1 MKKGVIVASFGTSHE
16 DTRKKT
22 IDVIEN
28 DIRENFTDSLF
39 FRAWTSNII
48 RAKLKKTSN
57 LHINNIE
64 EAIEEAI
71 KEGVEDLLVISTHI
85 INGVEHNK
93 VKDTVLSYKN
103 SFKKIRIGNALLES
117 EEDFSYMIKEMDAIY
132 KREEN
137 NAYLLMG
144 HGSEHEAN
152 KIYEMLRE
160 RFVSYGRDDIHI
172 ACVEGYPYIEDVLPE
187 LADYKAV
194 HLYPFMIVAG
204 DHAKNDMAGDDESFK
219 TMLEDMGKQVD
230 FELKGL
236 GEYDYVRKL
245 ILKHA
250 KEAYYV

>member
-28 DIRENFTDSLF
+28 DIREKFTNSLF

-64 EAIEEAI
+64 
-71 KEGVEDLLVISTHI
+71 EGVEDLLVISTHI

-172 ACVEGYPYIEDVLPE
+172 ACVEGYPYIEDVLPG

-250 KEAYYV
+250 KEAVYV

>member
-1 MKKGVIVASFGTSHE
+1 MILQI
-16 DTRKKT
+16 T
-22 IDVIEN
+22 II
-28 DIRENFTDSLF
+28 
-39 FRAWTSNII
+39 II
-48 RAKLKKTSN
+48 RKYPCVMLILPDAKGLLHFCGCRRSSFTS
-57 LHINNIE
+57 IMSFKQY
-64 EAIEEAI
+64 IEEAI

-103 SFKKIRIGNALLES
+103 SFEKIRIGNALLES

-172 ACVEGYPYIEDVLPE
+172 ACVEGYPYIEDVLPG

-204 DHAKNDMAGDDESFK
+204 DHAKNDMGGDDESFK

>member
-1 MKKGVIVASFGTSHE
+1 M
-16 DTRKKT
+16 
-22 IDVIEN
+22 
-28 DIRENFTDSLF
+28 
-39 FRAWTSNII
+39 
-48 RAKLKKTSN
+48 
-57 LHINNIE
+57 
-64 EAIEEAI
+64 
-71 KEGVEDLLVISTHI
+71 ISTHI

-103 SFKKIRIGNALLES
+103 SFEKIRIGNALLES

-172 ACVEGYPYIEDVLPE
+172 ACVEGYPYIEDVLPG

-250 KEAYYV
+250 KEAVYV